1 MHWNCRNAQGRP
13 DLAAAKRLA
22 AEESKSKN
30 KMCGV
35 YFECGA
41 RNVSFGTVA
50 KDKVVTGGGSSIS
63 SDRSTSKRLRFIMP
77 VSLTLSL
84 CSTRATVCSV
94 RASGCFGSSP
104 QTKRHLHQQGST

>member
-1 MHWNCRNAQGRP
+1 MPRSEVRGVAEVCVMVVAVCCSRCRRRWLTCTGHCRNAQGRP
-13 DLAAAKRLA
+13 DLAAAERLA

-50 KDKVVTGGGSSIS
+50 KDKVVTGGGSSIY

-77 VSLTLSL
+77 VSDAITL
-84 CSTRATVCSV
+84 RN
-94 RASGCFGSSP
+94 
-104 QTKRHLHQQGST
+104 